1 MINRFTTSAIQAS
14 QRVILIVFL
23 IFATP
28 VFSTF
33 GDNEVNLKNRQ
44 EVDQDCNQSEIRQL
58 IARVLEIKGMDRSML
73 EHDERESLKS
83 ELRLI
88 KTDLQKSNR
97 EQKTN
102 RLGGVYISVGGI
114 IIILLILLIIL

>member
-23 IFATP
+23 IFAAP

-33 GDNEVNLKNRQ
+33 GDNEVNPKNRQ